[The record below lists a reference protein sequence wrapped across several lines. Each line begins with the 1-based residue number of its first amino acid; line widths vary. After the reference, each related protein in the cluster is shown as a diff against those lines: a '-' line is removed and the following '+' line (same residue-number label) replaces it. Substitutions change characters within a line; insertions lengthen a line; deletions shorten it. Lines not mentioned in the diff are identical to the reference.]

1 MIYAMAD
8 VVARDG
14 EHAATNYEIRWGY
27 GLDAIDAEELAE
39 SCKREALLKLEAG
52 RIFPSE
58 TELLYFRYQ
67 QSGINTSEN

>member
-39 SCKREALLKLEAG
+39 AASARRCSSWKPGA
-52 RIFPSE
+52 
-58 TELLYFRYQ
+58 
-67 QSGINTSEN
+67 